1 MSQSTIRHTLAPSIP
16 TPLQFILIAVQEQ
29 LNVEMTRNDVE
40 MNDFYIYS
48 NGNKNDVQIIICK
61 GGTFDGLLIL
71 TLAIAR
77 PSILNGKSE
86 FNRCDRRINV
96 IENRAQVL

>member
-1 MSQSTIRHTLAPSIP
+1 MSQSTIRHTPAPSIP

-61 GGTFDGLLIL
+61 GGTFDLGYCK
-71 TLAIAR
+71 TQY
-77 PSILNGKSE
+77 PKWQK
-86 FNRCDRRINV
+86 RI
-96 IENRAQVL
+96 